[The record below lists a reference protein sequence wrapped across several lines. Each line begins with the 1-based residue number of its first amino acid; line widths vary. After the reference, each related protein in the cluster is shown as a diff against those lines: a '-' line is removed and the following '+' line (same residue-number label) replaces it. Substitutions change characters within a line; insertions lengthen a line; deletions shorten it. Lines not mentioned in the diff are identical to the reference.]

1 MCSNNA
7 MVGTP
12 PAASGVSAT
21 SHAPSIAADL
31 HGVLDRLLSADLSGL
46 SADERTQL
54 VTRVLRA
61 EHRLHAGVLDA
72 VAAFDSAD
80 VAAASRHRT
89 TKRWL
94 ELRTRVSAGTAGQL
108 TRTARALRDH
118 LPDTRDALARGR
130 LSPQHVSAIV
140 SVVSTI
146 GADHA
151 KAAEPLLLDLA
162 SRFEPAVV
170 RNAAAR
176 IHQAVDPG
184 GAERAMRD
192 AYERRGLKLSVAG
205 RFGYLNGI
213 FDLESTELLQSALM
227 PLMTKAGDGDRRST
241 GQLRA
246 DALLDLAKRGLDFGL
261 EPQLAG
267 ERPHVS
273 VVIDEQALRS
283 GVGSADLPW
292 TGAAVPAG
300 VARRWACDAAVTPVL
315 ATLLPPPNGG
325 ASQPSSAAAVQ
336 IGGGWLPM
344 DVGRAARTVT
354 TGQTRALRVRDG
366 GCVHPGCSRTA
377 AFCDA
382 HHVRHWADGGA
393 TALDNLVLLC
403 RHHHR
408 TLHAEMWG
416 LTPDAGQPG
425 RFWAGSAGWDR
436 PAQTAADRSP
446 PIQVAARE

>member
-1 MCSNNA
+1 
-7 MVGTP
+7 
-12 PAASGVSAT
+12 
-21 SHAPSIAADL
+21 
-31 HGVLDRLLSADLSGL
+31 VLDRLLSADLSGL
-46 SADERTQL
+46 GADERTEL
-54 VTRVLRA
+54 VTRVVRA

-80 VAAASRHRT
+80 VASTTCHRT

-94 ELRTRVSAGTAGQL
+94 ELRTRISAGTASQL

-140 SVVSTI
+140 SVVNTI

-151 KAAEPLLLDLA
+151 VAAQPLLLDLA
-162 SRFEPAVV
+162 LRFEPAAV

-176 IHQAVDPG
+176 IHQAVDPT
-184 GAERAMRD
+184 GAERALYD

-205 RFGYLNGI
+205 GFGYLNGI

-227 PLMTKAGDGDRRST
+227 PLMTPSGDGDRRST

-246 DALLDLAKRGLDFGL
+246 DALLDLAKRGLDSGL
-261 EPQLAG
+261 QAQLGG

-283 GVGSADLPW
+283 GIGSADLPW

-300 VARRWACDAAVTPVL
+300 VARRWACDAQVTPVL
-315 ATLLPPPNGG
+315 AALLPPPNSAAG
-325 ASQPSSAAAVQ
+325 QPSSATAAR

-354 TGQTRALRVRDG
+354 TGQTKALRVRDG

-382 HHVRHWADGGA
+382 HHVVHWADGGP
-393 TALDNLVLLC
+393 TDLGNLVLLC

-408 TLHAEMWG
+408 TLHAGWWS

-425 RFWAGSAGWDR
+425 RFWACADGWDR

-446 PIQVAARE
+446 PVAVAARE